1 MSLSLCGEA
10 LRRRPKRTGS
20 GGSGRSLRGQKVGK
34 AARQRGGAGWLLRC
48 ERPTWTADRCPS

>member
-34 AARQRGGAGWLLRC
+34 AARQRGGAGWLLRL
-48 ERPTWTADRCPS
+48 